1 MPPNY
6 LRSAVPASRSGPF
19 FRGTLLAVILR
30 VFLRVCEF
38 LESLAAEEHS
48 APQIPQALE
57 ALISFFRGN
66 RTSSG
71 KQSSAA
77 KYAAPGPSI
86 AVPKIASKPP
96 FW

>member
-6 LRSAVPASRSGPF
+6 LRSAVPASRGGPF
-19 FRGTLLAVILR
+19 FRESLLAVILR

-38 LESLAAEEHS
+38 LESLMAEEHS
-48 APQIPQALE
+48 APRIPQAVEPLM
-57 ALISFFRGN
+57 SFFRGN
-66 RTSSG
+66 VTSGG
-71 KQSSAA
+71 KQKIAA
-77 KYAAPGPSI
+77 TLAELGPSI